1 MIQLDWLLVCRSKG
15 VGWQGL
21 IPIYVVAPYSC
32 IDLLSTLEVLT
43 YFFCSF
49 FFFFLRIPCPSILLI
64 ILTDLNIL

>member
-49 FFFFLRIPCPSILLI
+49 FFFFFEDSLSFYS
-64 ILTDLNIL
+64 TYYSY